1 MKAVILS
8 NGNVENIEFLRSYI
22 ESSDIFIC
30 ADGGGNYAKSLGIK
44 PDILI
49 GDFDSI
55 KEEILNYFQHLG
67 TEIIRYP
74 REKNYVDTQL
84 AVDRAIELSADKII
98 LLGAT
103 GNRLDHTL
111 ANINM
116 LYYIYK
122 KGVTAEIVDE
132 HNRLMLLKGENF
144 LRGQMGDTVSFIPF
158 FGDVKK
164 IVLKGFYYPLDG
176 VTLTK
181 DTSLG
186 ISNVFTEDVGYV
198 DSGDDF
204 VLAIFSYGQ

>member
-49 GDFDSI
+49 GDFDSV
-55 KEEILNYFQHLG
+55 KEEILNYFQYLG

-122 KGVTAEIVDE
+122 KGVTAEIV
-132 HNRLMLLKGENF
+132 
-144 LRGQMGDTVSFIPF
+144 
-158 FGDVKK
+158 
-164 IVLKGFYYPLDG
+164 
-176 VTLTK
+176 
-181 DTSLG
+181 
-186 ISNVFTEDVGYV
+186 
-198 DSGDDF
+198 
-204 VLAIFSYGQ
+204 